1 MAFTTTR
8 LKRYAADLGLD
19 RAGFAA
25 CLDGKTHAGQ
35 VESESLLGRALGA
48 SGTPAFLIN
57 GQLAMGAYPFE
68 VFQRGLDDMLAKTPA
83 KPNGS
88 RP

>member
-1 MAFTTTR
+1 M
-8 LKRYAADLGLD
+8 
-19 RAGFAA
+19 
-25 CLDGKTHAGQ
+25 
-35 VESESLLGRALGA
+35 GRALGA

-68 VFQRGLDDMLAKTPA
+68 VFQRGLDAMLAKTPV
-83 KPNGS
+83 KPSGA